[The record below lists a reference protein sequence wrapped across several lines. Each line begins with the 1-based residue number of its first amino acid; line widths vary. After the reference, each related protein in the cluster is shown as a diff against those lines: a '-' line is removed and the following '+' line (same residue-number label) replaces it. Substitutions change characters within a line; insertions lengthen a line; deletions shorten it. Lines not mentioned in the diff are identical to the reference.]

1 MSTLHKGGGNRY
13 RMKDISRKERD
24 KLYSQISD
32 KGYVRPELVAKALK
46 GLTKPYNK
54 YKEKF
59 GNVYNLATAK
69 K

>member
-1 MSTLHKGGGNRY
+1 
-13 RMKDISRKERD
+13 
-24 KLYSQISD
+24 LYAQISD